1 MRKCILR
8 KTPGK
13 FSGSLP
19 QRYVG
24 AGRQKLFQPEFT
36 QNFNGGIPR
45 TLGFYVAA
53 NIGNIDVIAFAGTF
67 TQCFRNICIAK
78 AFLFKNQLNG
88 AVHLFVK
95 RVDHGSIHEM
105 ILAQKFA
112 EALNAR
118 DGFAHS
124 FNGHTAAVTPAA

>member
-1 MRKCILR
+1 MHIAEDSRKILGESSAALCR
-8 KTPGK
+8 SGAAKIISARIHAELQRRN
-13 FSGSLP
+13 SGS
-19 QRYVG
+19 
-24 AGRQKLFQPEFT
+24 
-36 QNFNGGIPR
+36 
-45 TLGFYVAA
+45 LGFYVAA